1 MDEEITCLK
10 VDMAKIE
17 TKLEN
22 ISNKLDD
29 HIKSNDKN
37 FDALSKS
44 FGSFIEKQ
52 EDRQYDWLKYAIATG
67 ILLILSY
74 ILNSNLLHIGLLK

>member
-1 MDEEITCLK
+1 MQDEITCLK

-29 HIKSNDKN
+29 HIKSNDFN
-37 FDALSKS
+37 FDELRKS
-44 FGSFIEKQ
+44 FVKFLEKQ
-52 EDRQYDWLKYAIATG
+52 EDRQYDWLKYAITTG
-67 ILLILSY
+67 ILLIIY
-74 ILNSNLLHIGLLK
+74 WALNTNLLHLPK